1 MHIKVLSYTWI
12 MNIAYQTKYLID
24 LTIMVMGILL
34 CIVVV
39 YDYKGGNFDE
49 IMRNVHVVSIHH
61 VLEEWLTAS

>member
-1 MHIKVLSYTWI
+1 MHIT
-12 MNIAYQTKYLID
+12 NQTQYLIN

-49 IMRNVHVVSIHH
+49 IMRNVYAIFDS
-61 VLEEWLTAS
+61 LKPRKMD